1 MNVETTASRSRWR
14 PRGMDLR
21 LAIAICLTFGA
32 LALLVAAT
40 WVNTFR
46 LLGDAAKV
54 DHTREVIG
62 ELESTFSTVK
72 DAETAERGFLLT
84 SEDAYLEP
92 FRLAAGQLPRR
103 IERLLALTADNETQR
118 ARVDR
123 FRQLASEW
131 VEQLGK
137 RIDLARAGKRDAV
150 LALIASS
157 TNRRTMDALSGVV
170 AEMRAEEGKLL
181 AARDRRSKDTVRSLL
196 TTLAIGAV
204 LLFGFLFLIWYLVRA
219 DLTRRNRSEA
229 EIRAREARIRRLLN
243 ANLIGVLFSDD
254 AGVTDANDAFISMAG
269 YERETWNPRQHTLFG
284 FTAPEFRT
292 LDESCENEL
301 RERGTCR
308 PYQKEILRRD
318 GTRVPVLFG
327 STSVDM
333 GGGTPVR
340 ASFVVDLSELKRVE
354 AERNRLYEEARD
366 AVKARDSFLSVAGHE
381 IRSPLAA
388 LNLLVYQLSRQMR
401 GVGNARATDLVHRC
415 EKQVLRLIRLT
426 DELLDVSRI
435 TAGTLHLDPEEMDLA
450 QLARDVVERFEEN
463 ARRAGCKL
471 SVTAGESVVGF
482 WDRSRLDQVITNLLT
497 NAMKFGAGQP
507 VEIGVCAR
515 GDVAQFT
522 VEDRGI
528 GIHDADQRR
537 IFDRFERAVSKETYA
552 GMGLGLWITREIVE
566 AHGGKVGVESR
577 PGAGATFRLT
587 LPRGQGGESESPH
600 HRG

>member
-1 MNVETTASRSRWR
+1 
-14 PRGMDLR
+14 MDLR
-21 LAIAICLTFGA
+21 LAVAICLTFGA
-32 LALLVAAT
+32 LALLVSVT
-40 WVNTFR
+40 WINTFR
-46 LLGDAAKV
+46 LIADAARV

-62 ELESTFSTVK
+62 EVESTFSTVK

-84 SEDAYLEP
+84 SEVAYLEP
-92 FRLAAGQLPRR
+92 FKLAVGDLPRR
-103 IERLLALTADNETQR
+103 IERLIALTADNEAQR

-123 FRQLASEW
+123 FRQLTAER
-131 VEQLGK
+131 VEQLSR

-157 TNRRTMDALSGVV
+157 TNRLTMDGLRDVV

-181 AARDRRSKDTVRSLL
+181 AARDRRSKETVRSLL

-204 LLFGFLFLIWYLVRA
+204 LLFGFLSLVWYLIRA
-219 DLTRRNRSEA
+219 DLARRNRSEA
-229 EIRAREARIRRLLN
+229 DIRAREARIRRLLD

-254 AGVTDANDAFISMAG
+254 GGITDANGAFISMVG
-269 YERETWNPRQHTLFG
+269 YERETWDPHEHQLYE

-292 LDESCENEL
+292 LDENCEKEL

-327 STSVDM
+327 ATSVDM
-333 GGGTPVR
+333 GGGAPVR

-366 AVKARDSFLSVAGHE
+366 AVKVRDSFLSVAGHE

-388 LNLLVYQLSRQMR
+388 LNLIVYQLSRQMR

-450 QLARDVVERFEEN
+450 QLAREVVERFEEN
-463 ARRAGCKL
+463 ARRARCKL
-471 SVTAGESVVGF
+471 SLAASEGVLGF

-507 VEIGVCAR
+507 VEIRVSAR
-515 GDVAQFT
+515 GDVALFS

-566 AHGGKVGVESR
+566 AHGGRIGVESR

-587 LPRGQGGESESPH
+587 LPRGQGGESESSH

>member
-1 MNVETTASRSRWR
+1 
-14 PRGMDLR
+14 MDLR
-21 LAIAICLTFGA
+21 LAVAIGLTFGA
-32 LALLVAAT
+32 LGLLVSVT
-40 WVNTFR
+40 WMNASR
-46 LLGDAAKV
+46 LIGDAARV
-54 DHTREVIG
+54 EHTKEVIG
-62 ELESTFSTVK
+62 ELESALSTVK
-72 DAETAERGFLLT
+72 DAETAQRGFLLT
-84 SEDAYLEP
+84 SENAYLEP
-92 FRLAAGQLPRR
+92 FKLAVGDLPRR
-103 IERLLALTADNETQR
+103 IERLVALTPDNEAQR

-123 FRQLASEW
+123 FRLLTAERVGQLNRS
-131 VEQLGK
+131 
-137 RIDLARAGKRDAV
+137 IDLARAGRREA
-150 LALIASS
+150 ALELVTSGAD
-157 TNRRTMDALSGVV
+157 RRTMDALRDVV

-181 AARDRRSKDTVRSLL
+181 EARDRRSKETVRSLL
-196 TTLAIGAV
+196 TTLFIGAV
-204 LLFGFLFLIWYLVRA
+204 LLFGFLSLVWYLIRA
-219 DLTRRNRSEA
+219 DLARRNRSEA
-229 EIRAREARIRRLLN
+229 EIRSREARIRRLLD

-254 AGVTDANDAFISMAG
+254 GGVTDANGAFISMAG
-269 YERETWNPRQHTLFG
+269 YEREAWDPREHTLFE

-292 LDESCENEL
+292 LDETCEKEL
-301 RERGTCR
+301 RDRGTCR

-327 STSVDM
+327 ATSVDM
-333 GGGTPVR
+333 GGGARSR

-401 GVGNARATDLVHRC
+401 ALGNTRATDLVKRC

-450 QLARDVVERFEEN
+450 QLARDVAERFEEN
-463 ARRAGCKL
+463 ARRAGCHL
-471 SVTAGESVVGF
+471 SLTAGEGVIGF

-507 VEIGVCAR
+507 VNIRVCAQ
-515 GDVAQFT
+515 GDVALFT

-537 IFDRFERAVSKETYA
+537 IFDRFERAVSTETYA

-566 AHGGKVGVESR
+566 AHGGKIGVESR
-577 PGAGATFRLT
+577 PGAGATFRVT
-587 LPRGQGGESESPH
+587 LPRGQGGESEGSH